1 LGNWGF
7 VVATFFTG
15 LALVLISG
23 ARRREPEQE
32 DS

>member
-7 VVATFFTG
+7 VVATFFVG

-23 ARRREPEQE
+23 ARRREPHQGKG
-32 DS
+32 